1 MLKELSVAAALG
13 LTMGFAISAI
23 GFWQGGEALA
33 MVVGLSMIAVVV
45 VGSLMGM
52 SLPFLLSKLN
62 IDPATASAPLIT
74 SMADI
79 LGILIYFS
87 IAVAILPSP

>member
-1 MLKELSVAAALG
+1 
-13 LTMGFAISAI
+13 
-23 GFWQGGEALA
+23 
-33 MVVGLSMIAVVV
+33 
-45 VGSLMGM
+45 MGM

-79 LGILIYFS
+79 VGIMIYFS
-87 IAVAILPSP
+87 IAVAILQA